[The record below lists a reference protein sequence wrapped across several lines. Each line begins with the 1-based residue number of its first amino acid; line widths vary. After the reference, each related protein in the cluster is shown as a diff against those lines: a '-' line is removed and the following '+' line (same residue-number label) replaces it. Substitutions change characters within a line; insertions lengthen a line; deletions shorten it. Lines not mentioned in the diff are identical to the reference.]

1 MRIFRR
7 LFLLSL
13 LLSSAAMADPAQ
25 TSGSLECEILDDGD
39 RIIRCTYYAERADHD
54 RPITFSWRS
63 VKTPQDDRERTIV
76 LKANNG
82 SLYDYR
88 YYYGRA
94 PGVWNVS
101 VTDGDDNLL
110 STTSFTIE

>member
-1 MRIFRR
+1 MRIFNR
-7 LFLLSL
+7 LSLVSL
-13 LLSSAAMADPAQ
+13 LLSSTATAISAE
-25 TSGSLECEILDDGD
+25 TSNSLECQILDEGD
-39 RIIRCTYYAERADHD
+39 KIIRCTYHTTRVAHD

-76 LKANNG
+76 LKAYNG

-101 VTDGDDNLL
+101 VTDEEDNLL
-110 STTSFTIE
+110 GTTSFTID

>member
-1 MRIFRR
+1 MRTFRR
-7 LFLLSL
+7 LSLMSL
-13 LLSSAAMADPAQ
+13 LLSSAVMADPVG
-25 TSGSLECEILDDGD
+25 TSGSLECQILDNDD
-39 RIIRCTYYAERADHD
+39 RIIRCTYFSERADHD

-76 LKANNG
+76 LKANHG

-110 STTSFTIE
+110 GTTSFTIE